1 MSKYNLTR
9 CSCGFIKSSY
19 SKYKFAPLN
28 RDTGNSPTR
37 IEIDYIMM
45 NYVMKNID
53 NIFAH

>member
-1 MSKYNLTR
+1 MFLWIYKK
-9 CSCGFIKSSY
+9 FILEE
-19 SKYKFAPLN
+19 FAPLN

-45 NYVMKNID
+45 NYVMKID